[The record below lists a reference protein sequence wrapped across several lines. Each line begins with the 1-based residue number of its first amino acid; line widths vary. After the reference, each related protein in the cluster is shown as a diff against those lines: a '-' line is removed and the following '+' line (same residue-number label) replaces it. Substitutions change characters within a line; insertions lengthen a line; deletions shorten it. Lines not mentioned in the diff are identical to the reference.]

1 MRCDVSGEALKTH
14 FLQHLSSFLNTVPFG
29 IMKRTLL
36 FLLLTLAANMVFA
49 QDNTRNFYYDLNS
62 GVKARVAVV
71 PFEPRMLI
79 SDLHREMCKRNGMT
93 TREVREALAEG
104 FFYAM
109 RRQAPALT
117 ETDVFGWRDP
127 WPKPLETIYQS
138 IGYQYRPLP
147 SLAGQAAEVHGS
159 FVESGEIRQKND
171 TITRFIHATV
181 DTALVADLASDADV
195 NYILMVS
202 QLDIV
207 NLGTPLQVNP
217 DGAAFYVRLHYALY
231 NADGSERSAGIV
243 RRPLTATT
251 YEPVAFAKS
260 QFSEAARA
268 LYDALTLDVRTE
280 EAPPPEGENPTSR

>member
-1 MRCDVSGEALKTH
+1 
-14 FLQHLSSFLNTVPFG
+14 
-29 IMKRTLL
+29 MKRILL
-36 FLLLTLAANMVFA
+36 FTFVTLTVTAVFA

-79 SDLHREMCKRNGMT
+79 SDLHREMCKRNQMNST
-93 TREVREALAEG
+93 EVREALAEG

-117 ETDVFGWRDP
+117 ETDVFGWSDP
-127 WPKPLETIYQS
+127 WPEPLEMIYQR

-159 FVESGEIRQKND
+159 FVEGGEIRQKND

-181 DTALVADLASDADV
+181 DTALVADLARDADV

-231 NADGSERSAGIV
+231 NADGSERSAGII

-268 LYDALTLDVRTE
+268 LYDALTLDVRAE
-280 EAPPPEGENPTSR
+280 EAPPEGENPTSR